1 MKYVKTL
8 SAALLL
14 STCAN
19 PAPAETPCDYESQ
32 VNTEYTK
39 KIEKVLEF
47 DKKVYPYVEDTR
59 KCVINMSVIID
70 GVTHNTMGDF
80 VFGPDISE
88 NSACKNAEN
97 RAKEMII
104 RKVSPEVLSANT
116 DMKCTVKTKE
126 VVKVEKKV
134 ESIKVEPIKETIVVQ
149 KIPKIGTVINSE
161 IVGVIKMK
169 PKVTSI
175 SDYRN
180 NVLGN
185 NSSIQLNAFAEQGL
199 LTGLALEIVRWIH

>member
-1 MKYVKTL
+1 MKYLKQI
-8 SAALLL
+8 SAILLL

-19 PAPAETPCDYESQ
+19 PAPAESPCDYDSS
-32 VNTEYTK
+32 VNTKYTK
-39 KIEKVLEF
+39 TIQKTT
-47 DKKVYPYVEDTR
+47 DYKKRVFPYVEDTR
-59 KCVINMSVIID
+59 KCVINMNVTID
-70 GVTHNTMGDF
+70 GISYPTMGDF

>member
-1 MKYVKTL
+1 MKHIKTL

-14 STCAN
+14 TTCAT

-97 RAKEMII
+97 RAKETVI
-104 RKVSPEVLSANT
+104 RKVSPEILSAKP
-116 DMKCTVKTKE
+116 DMSCKS
-126 VVKVEKKV
+126 KVEEKIGEKKV
-134 ESIKVEPIKETIVVQ
+134 EPINETTVVSELPTIGTIVS
-149 KIPKIGTVINSE
+149 SE
-161 IVGVIKMK
+161 VVSVVKMK
-169 PKVTSI
+169 PSVVSTS
-175 SDYRN
+175 DFRN
-180 NVLGN
+180 SILGTN
-185 NSSIQLNAFAEQGL
+185 RTVSLNATHQQGII
-199 LTGLALEIVRWIH
+199 TGIALELIRWVN